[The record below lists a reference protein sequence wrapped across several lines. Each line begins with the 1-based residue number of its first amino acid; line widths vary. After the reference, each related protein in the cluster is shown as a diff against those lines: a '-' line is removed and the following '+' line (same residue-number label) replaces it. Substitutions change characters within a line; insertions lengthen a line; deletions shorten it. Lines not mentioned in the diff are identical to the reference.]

1 MRERILLVVP
11 FLAPGLTNPP
21 VWAQVT
27 PPRAVDAHFGRRP
40 TSRRPGMRGLRYSL
54 LSLLLAVSGW
64 TSQIWNFFLNSPLD
78 FLDYFMIN
86 LSCELRGSGA
96 RREGRTAGLSDFGI
110 SGWEWGQRE
119 PRTPGLRPG
128 AVQGRGLQEGGRK
141 LDDPQQTKPE
151 CIRKQAVYKNVIPI
165 TDLTT
170 HAKEPRFGSIGR
182 RRILC
187 VASWLRRTFGALA
200 GTSPILRCCGRATAC
215 TRVTLPLEPNRLLKI
230 NNLINRLSG
239 NPIGC

>member
-119 PRTPGLRPG
+119 
-128 AVQGRGLQEGGRK
+128 QG
-141 LDDPQQTKPE
+141 PQ
-151 CIRKQAVYKNVIPI
+151 
-165 TDLTT
+165 D
-170 HAKEPRFGSIGR
+170 
-182 RRILC
+182 
-187 VASWLRRTFGALA
+187 
-200 GTSPILRCCGRATAC
+200 CGRAPFKDGVCRKGGVSPT
-215 TRVTLPLEPNRLLKI
+215 TRSKRSRNVSENKRFTRMSSPLRI
-230 NNLINRLSG
+230 
-239 NPIGC
+239 